1 MLPDGNGMEFASRIR
16 KERGAFLI
24 YLTAMDQEMDI
35 LSGYDGG
42 ADDYITKPFSLLI
55 LLSKVNAFMRRYQ
68 EREEGGYVSDGI
80 EVDLREDGGAD
91 DYITK
96 PFSLLIL
103 LSKVNAFM
111 RRYQEREE
119 GGYVSD
125 GIEVDLREMKVTR
138 HEEQVALSKKEMQ
151 ILILL
156 LENGGHILSKEQ
168 ILEQVW
174 DVALSKKE
182 MQILIL
188 LLENGGHILSKEQIL
203 EQVWDKD
210 GQFVDDNTVTVNI
223 SRLKNKLET
232 DAISNVRGIGYLWT
246 EPVKRK

>member
-1 MLPDGNGMEFASRIR
+1 MKTILLLEDDKNLNMLIAKRLEKEGYHVLQAFTIGEAEKLAACSEHAMVISDIMLPDGNGMEFASRIR
-16 KERGAFLI
+16 KEQGAFLI

-68 EREEGGYVSDGI
+68 EREEGVY
-80 EVDLREDGGAD
+80 L
-91 DYITK
+91 
-96 PFSLLIL
+96 
-103 LSKVNAFM
+103 
-111 RRYQEREE
+111 
-119 GGYVSD
+119 SD
-125 GIEVDLREMKVTR
+125 GIEVDLREMKVTKNQ
-138 HEEQVALSKKEMQ
+138 EPIILSKKELQ
-151 ILILL
+151 ILL
-156 LENGGHILSKEQ
+156 L
-168 ILEQVW
+168 
-174 DVALSKKE
+174 
-182 MQILIL
+182 
-188 LLENGGHILSKEQIL
+188 LLEHGGHILSKEQIL

-232 DAISNVRGIGYLWT
+232 EAISNVRGIGYLWT

>member
-1 MLPDGNGMEFASRIR
+1 MKTILLLEDDKNLNTMIAGRLRKEGYQVLQAFSIAEAKKISDEEDIAMVISDVMLPDGNGMEFASRIR

-80 EVDLREDGGAD
+80 E
-91 DYITK
+91 
-96 PFSLLIL
+96 
-103 LSKVNAFM
+103 M
-111 RRYQEREE
+111 
-119 GGYVSD
+119 
-125 GIEVDLREMKVTR
+125 DLREMKVTR
-138 HEEQVALSKKEMQ
+138 HEEP
-151 ILILL
+151 
-156 LENGGHILSKEQ
+156 
-168 ILEQVW
+168 
-174 DVALSKKE
+174 VALSKKE

-232 DAISNVRGIGYLWT
+232 EAISNVRGIGYLWT

>member
-1 MLPDGNGMEFASRIR
+1 MKTILLLEDDKNLNTMIAGRLRKEGYQVLQAFSIAEAKRISDEEDIAMVISDVMLPDGNGMEFASRIR

-80 EVDLREDGGAD
+80 EVDLRE
-91 DYITK
+91 
-96 PFSLLIL
+96 
-103 LSKVNAFM
+103 
-111 RRYQEREE
+111 
-119 GGYVSD
+119 
-125 GIEVDLREMKVTR
+125 MKVIR
-138 HEEQVALSKKEMQ
+138 HEEQ
-151 ILILL
+151 
-156 LENGGHILSKEQ
+156 
-168 ILEQVW
+168 
-174 DVALSKKE
+174 VALSKKE

-232 DAISNVRGIGYLWT
+232 EAISNVRGIGYLWT

>member
-1 MLPDGNGMEFASRIR
+1 MKTILLLEDDKNLNTMIAGRLRKEGYQVLQAFSIAEAKRISDEEDIAMVISDVMLPDGNGMEFASRIR

-55 LLSKVNAFMRRYQ
+55 LLSKVNAFMR
-68 EREEGGYVSDGI
+68 
-80 EVDLREDGGAD
+80 
-91 DYITK
+91 K
-96 PFSLLIL
+96 
-103 LSKVNAFM
+103 
-111 RRYQEREE
+111 YQEREE

-174 DVALSKKE
+174 D
-182 MQILIL
+182 
-188 LLENGGHILSKEQIL
+188 
-203 EQVWDKD
+203 KD

-232 DAISNVRGIGYLWT
+232 EAISNVRGIGYLWT

>member
-1 MLPDGNGMEFASRIR
+1 MKTILLLEDDKNLNTMIAGRLRKEGYQVLQAFSIAEAKRISDEEDIAMVISDVMLPDGNGMEFASRIR

-35 LSGYDGG
+35 LSGY
-42 ADDYITKPFSLLI
+42 
-55 LLSKVNAFMRRYQ
+55 
-68 EREEGGYVSDGI
+68 
-80 EVDLREDGGAD
+80 DGGAD

-174 DVALSKKE
+174 D
-182 MQILIL
+182 
-188 LLENGGHILSKEQIL
+188 
-203 EQVWDKD
+203 KD

-232 DAISNVRGIGYLWT
+232 EAISNVRGIGYLWT